1 MSVAEVY
8 LEVMRKWLIPFS
20 FIFIPFIC
28 FSQPHVNAH
37 AHNDYEHK
45 RPLFAAL
52 ENGFVSIEADVHLV
66 DGKLLVAHNNTN
78 SSSGTLEELYL
89 KPLDSIARLNDGR
102 IYRGKDIIVL
112 LMIDV
117 KTNAKETFDA
127 LNGLLS
133 KYKESINRR
142 DHKGA
147 FQVFISGNRAI
158 DMIRNDPYHLAAID
172 GRPEDLDKGYSAEE
186 MPVISENYKKIINWN
201 GTGRPSKSDWNK
213 LTELASKVHIENKKL
228 RLWAIPDNEN
238 AWNVLLN
245 AGVDLINT
253 DRLKELDSFLKT
265 KKL

>member
-1 MSVAEVY
+1 
-8 LEVMRKWLIPFS
+8 MRKWQVPVS
-20 FIFIPFIC
+20 FIFIPFLSV
-28 FSQPHVNAH
+28 SQPHVNAH
-37 AHNDYEHK
+37 AHNDYEHE

-66 DGKLLVAHNNTN
+66 SGKLLVAHDNPN
-78 SSSGTLEELYL
+78 SSARKLEDLYIR
-89 KPLDSIARLNDGR
+89 PLDSLAKLNAGR
-102 IYRGKDIIVL
+102 IYREKDVIVL
-112 LMIDV
+112 LMVDV
-117 KTNAKETFDA
+117 KTNANETFDV
-127 LNGLLS
+127 LYDLLS
-133 KYKESINRR
+133 KYKESIDRR

-158 DMIRNDPYHLAAID
+158 DMIRNDAYHLASID
-172 GRPEDLDKGYSAEE
+172 GRPEDLGKGFTTEE

-201 GTGRPSKSDWNK
+201 GTGEPSKRDLTK
-213 LTELASKVHIENKKL
+213 LSELASKVHAENKKL

-253 DRLKELDSFLKT
+253 DRLKELNTFLTT